1 MALSSPVEKA
11 AGKIDSLV
19 VMQGGT
25 LSCHVVGECK
35 LILVVIHQSQEIPQ
49 EAAIAGMKVVPRFV
63 TARQVPLIVMYM
75 AGRAKGYP
83 VDRIR
88 DSLFKKSS

>member
-11 AGKIDSLV
+11 AGKIDGLV
-19 VMQGGT
+19 VMQGCT
-25 LSCHVVGECK
+25 LSGHVIGECK
-35 LILVVIHQSQEIPQ
+35 LILVVVHQSQEISQ
-49 EAAIAGMKVVPRFV
+49 EAAIAGMKMVPRFV
-63 TARQVPLIVMYM
+63 AARQAPLIVMYV
-75 AGRAKGYP
+75 AGWAKRYP